1 MFFPTYSE
9 ESEEET
15 HYLEENQETPETII
29 YRGDFDRSGNKM
41 LLKKI
46 PHISELMTEYLGSDP
61 TSKENISWLASFTQ
75 LFDTNPKL
83 IATARGGYNK
93 VSIYQTNTGKYGVR
107 RYAVRQ
113 NINKFLPLGS
123 RNLLDYVQ
131 RIRRS
136 MDIIKQ
142 ASDQE
147 LSPPVY
153 YIGFANFNTSGGHTI
168 GVAQFSEAYDMDLST
183 YYHKRVQRWLRS
195 DLQVLEEDENDRIIS
210 AQIIDLISRMVKK
223 LHLSCFDIKPGN
235 CVINVGPPLLVKL
248 IDWDEDFCIDTP
260 AARKIEGEMA
270 EKIILLQIIL
280 MANHFYNTFD
290 HNNLHDYVKAFV
302 NFENISALSAL
313 FCGDINS
320 TASHLLYDFTMYQRQ
335 SMYYFFKDMYHDK
348 LLSIPAVWD
357 SYLQPNITQGL
368 QQTSFLRHGVFID
381 LIKNAMRLKE
391 SDVSANDKFIELG
404 ILEKPLRNTPAIK
417 TTAIKTTRKSLKLPI
432 PSKAR
437 TLKDG
442 TLKARTLKAGTSKA
456 RTSKARTSKARKS
469 PSAHPHPRSP
479 PRSHHPAVTPSKKH
493 PFL

>member
-1 MFFPTYSE
+1 MYFPTNSE

-29 YRGDFDRSGNKM
+29 YRGDFHRSGKM

-210 AQIIDLISRMVKK
+210 AQIIDLISHMVKT

-270 EKIILLQIIL
+270 KKIILLQIIL

-290 HNNLHDYVKAFV
+290 HNILHDYVKAFV

-404 ILEKPLRNTPAIK
+404 ILEKPLRNTARLTHYDNLTSIHRKTAKK
-417 TTAIKTTRKSLKLPI
+417 TTAKKTSAKKTSSNKTSAK
-432 PSKAR
+432 KM
-437 TLKDG
+437 TL
-442 TLKARTLKAGTSKA
+442 S
-456 RTSKARTSKARKS
+456 ARKS
-469 PSAHPHPRSP
+469 SSAKTR
-479 PRSHHPAVTPSKKH
+479 A
-493 PFL
+493 